1 MGRSQWQW
9 MEEGLM
15 GNITPAQ
22 ELLNEKALRASPE
35 DLLGPLSTL
44 SSSYW
49 RHLRANG
56 PQQ

>member
-1 MGRSQWQW
+1 MAVDGRRAD
-9 MEEGLM
+9 GKHK
-15 GNITPAQ
+15 ITPAQ